1 MEVFASEKKREQD
14 RIRQARYYERKKEEI
29 RQKRKDAYNA
39 EKETKNEGQSEEK
52 HANGKPINA
61 VEPENPNKRY
71 LDRIENADLM
81 EHTKKAYIGNM
92 KRLIGAVG
100 NDDILLLM
108 KTRKIRERIDA
119 TNYSNNTKYGMI
131 MTALTV
137 INGMKLKL
145 TKKIFNEIKAY
156 MDLLTREINTERTV
170 KQATETVIKFKDY
183 IKKVKDAYGDA
194 SKMFIIAN
202 LYNEITM
209 RDDFQLQIVDSAPKK
224 PTHNYLI
231 INKQNC
237 RVLITKYKTA
247 NKYGNVSV
255 LCSKKLSDLLKKYIY
270 ANNLQIGEY
279 LLGDDELSDY
289 INYNNSKIGVNGA
302 VSMFRQ
308 MKITE
313 LASDPK
319 ITNEDMIALSEK
331 MKHSPLI
338 QLTYLRKLKLD
349 GEADK
354 V

>member
-1 MEVFASEKKREQD
+1 MEVFANEKKREQD

-39 EKETKNEGQSEEK
+39 EKGNEVQTEEK

-61 VEPENPNKRY
+61 VESANPNKRY
-71 LDRIENADLM
+71 LDRIENAESLN
-81 EHTKKAYIGNM
+81 EHTQKAYIGNM

-100 NDDILLLM
+100 NDDILTLI

-119 TNYSNNTKYGMI
+119 TNYSNNTKYAMI
-131 MTALTV
+131 MTAMTV
-137 INGMKLKL
+137 INGMKLKVP
-145 TKKIFNEIKAY
+145 KKVFAEIKAY

-231 INKQNC
+231 LNKQNC

-270 ANNLQIGEY
+270 TNNIQIGEY
-279 LLGDDELSDY
+279 LLGDGELSDY
-289 INYNNSKIGVNGA
+289 INYNNAKIDVNGA

-313 LASDPK
+313 LANDPK

-349 GEADK
+349 GEA